1 MRRPRVRF
9 LYTGGTLG
17 MLRGAPGP
25 LAPSHVAEDVVPFV
39 RGLEEEVNVEGEL
52 LFNLDSSDIGP
63 GHWEHIAAVIAAERL
78 EYDGFVVLHG
88 TDTMAYTASALSFL
102 LRGLDRAVVVTG
114 AQRPIA
120 FVRTDARAN
129 LIHSALCAAMPIPE
143 VCVYFGRWLFRGNRT
158 TKVNIQSYEAI
169 ESPNLPPLLE
179 MGVECV
185 PQERPLHP
193 TGPFTLQ
200 AGFCE
205 QVANIEVVPGSG
217 PWLLDAA
224 VARGARGVLLHGFGA
239 GNVPRSDWPGGI
251 RAAVD
256 AGVAVA
262 LASQCLHGSVN
273 LTAYEGGRAAMDA
286 GAMSTGAM
294 TTEAALV
301 KLMFLLGQGLTGEA
315 LRDAYTTPLAG
326 EG

>member
-1 MRRPRVRF
+1 
-9 LYTGGTLG
+9 
-17 MLRGAPGP
+17 MLRREPGP

-39 RGLEEEVNVEGEL
+39 RGLEEEVDVEGEL
-52 LFNLDSSDIGP
+52 LFNLDSSDVGP

-78 EYDGFVVLHG
+78 AYDGFVVLHG
-88 TDTMAYTASALSFL
+88 TDTMAYTACALSFL
-102 LRGLDRAVVVTG
+102 LRGLDRPVVLTG

-143 VCVYFGRWLFRGNRT
+143 VCIYFGRWLFRGNRS

-169 ESPNLPPLLE
+169 ESPNLPALLE
-179 MGVECV
+179 MGVECLSH
-185 PQERPLHP
+185 ERPLAP
-193 TGPFTLQ
+193 SVPFTLE

-205 QVANIEVVPGSG
+205 QVASIDVVPGSG

-224 VARGARGVLLHGFGA
+224 VAAGAKGVLLHGFGA
-239 GNVPRSDWPGGI
+239 GNVPRGDWPGGI
-251 RAAVD
+251 RAAVE

-273 LTAYEGGRAAMDA
+273 LHAYEGGRAALEA
-286 GAMSTGAM
+286 GAMPTGGM

-301 KLMFLLGQGLTGEA
+301 KLMFLLGQGLAGDS
-315 LRDAYTTPLAG
+315 LRTAYATPIAG